1 MSAAVD
7 IMGAGAFGTAL
18 GIALARGGA
27 KVTLWARNP
36 DQASGMVDRRT
47 SPHLPGVTLPDGV
60 RVTAQAGEMV
70 AGIRLL
76 AIPMQALSEHLDHV
90 PVPADTA
97 IVACCKGIDLASR
110 QGPTAVIAAHAP
122 GCVRAV
128 LTGPSFAADIA
139 RGLPTALTL
148 ACSDGPAGRRLQ
160 HALSTDTLRLYRS
173 SDPVGAELGGAL
185 KNVIAIAAGMV
196 IGAGLGES
204 ARAALLTRGY
214 VEMQRL
220 ARHMGAEPETLA
232 GLSGFGDMV
241 LTATSAQSRNFAFGR
256 ALGAGDL
263 PSEGTTV
270 EGRATAL
277 AVARIATAEGLDM
290 PICAMVSAVL
300 ENILTI
306 DQATE
311 ALLSRDLREE

>member
-1 MSAAVD
+1 MRAAVD

-27 KVTLWARNP
+27 EVTLWTRHRA
-36 DQASGMVDRRT
+36 QAQEISDGRV
-47 SPHLPGVTLPDGV
+47 SPRLPGVALPQNI
-60 RVTAQAGEMV
+60 RVTARAD
-70 AGIRLL
+70 ALTADIRLL
-76 AIPMQALSEHLDHV
+76 AIPMQALAGHLDQV
-90 PVPADTA
+90 PVPDGTA

-110 QGPTAVIAAHAP
+110 QGPTAVIAGHAS
-122 GCVRAV
+122 GCVAAV

-148 ACSDGPAGRRLQ
+148 ACSNAQVGQRLQ

-173 SDPVGAELGGAL
+173 TDPVGAELGGAL
-185 KNVIAIAAGMV
+185 KNIIAIAAGMV

-220 ARHMGAEPETLA
+220 ASHLGAEPETLA

-241 LTATSAQSRNFAFGR
+241 LTATSEQSRNFSFGR
-256 ALGAGDL
+256 ALGAGDV

-277 AVARIATAEGLDM
+277 AVARIAVAEGLDM

-300 ENILTI
+300 ENKLTI
-306 DQATE
+306 EQATE